1 MIFHP
6 DDMKLEILFQCKL
19 SNNYNW
25 LSHEADLIWNK
36 AMLFKAKLPV
46 EAAESLLNDL
56 SHLNGAP
63 LQNDPEA
70 KFITN
75 PLERSN

>member
-1 MIFHP
+1 
-6 DDMKLEILFQCKL
+6 
-19 SNNYNW
+19 
-25 LSHEADLIWNK
+25 
-36 AMLFKAKLPV
+36 MLFKAKLPV

>member
-1 MIFHP
+1 
-6 DDMKLEILFQCKL
+6 
-19 SNNYNW
+19 
-25 LSHEADLIWNK
+25 
-36 AMLFKAKLPV
+36 MLFKAKLPV

-63 LQNDPEA
+63 SQNDPEA
-70 KFITN
+70 KFNTN